1 MHSANYIQLLTSA
14 NRANIE
20 LAHQM
25 TTHNKELEQ
34 IFSSY
39 LDECSLLID
48 FIGCGFI
55 DAIELIHKINSMTD
69 FKGGWVNRT
78 TIPPQIR
85 LMKNLEKLNLWG
97 NRINSLPDELA
108 ELSKLKNVNLFDNL
122 LDKFPSVLCKLQ
134 SLEVLNLMDNN
145 LKKLPSEIGN
155 LKNIQILDLRYNRL
169 SRLPKELS
177 ELKKLERLSLDNNRF
192 RRKHIR
198 KIKELVPWCDDISF

>member
-39 LDECSLLID
+39 FDECLLLND
-48 FIGCGFI
+48 FIGYKPMN
-55 DAIELIHKINSMTD
+55 DIELIHHINSMTN
-69 FKGGWVNRT
+69 FKGDRANIT
-78 TIPPQIR
+78 IIPPQIR
-85 LMKNLEKLNLWG
+85 LLRNLEGLNLWG
-97 NRINSLPDELA
+97 NRINKLPDELA
-108 ELSKLKNVNLFDNL
+108 ELSKLKNLNLFHNL
-122 LDKFPSVLCKLQ
+122 LDEFPITLCKLQ
-134 SLEVLNLMDNN
+134 NLEVLNLMDNN

-155 LKNIQILDLRYNRL
+155 LKSIQNLNLHGNRL
-169 SRLPKELS
+169 SKLPKELS
-177 ELKKLERLSLDNNRF
+177 ELKKLERLSLGNNRF